1 MVVYTFNRL
10 LQMVPVLFGATFLIY
25 ALTFLVPGDP
35 VASLAGDRPLPE
47 SAVQQ
52 IRQAY
57 RLDDPFLVQYTHYM
71 AGVFQGDFGIDFYGR
86 PVLDVVRER
95 LPVTLSLALTAWVMK
110 ILLSITI
117 GVVAG
122 LRKNGTFDYAALTF
136 TVVMLGVP
144 SFVLALSGQWLFGL
158 SLGWVPVAGV
168 GSGWPLAFILPA
180 LVIALESA
188 AGLARLTRTSLVDVI
203 NADFMQM
210 AKAKGLS
217 GARQVW
223 GHGLRNAM
231 LPVITYLGLSLAGM
245 LGGTVIIESV
255 FNLPGIGGLMVD
267 SIQNGEGT
275 TVVGIATMLVLAYLV
290 FNLVVDLLYGVVD
303 PRVRLK

>member
-217 GARQVW
+217 GTRQVW